1 MNRLSV
7 EIWMLR
13 GLLVR
18 AQIEVRKMLLET
30 GGKRI
35 LAVQWQKAQVNVVQ
49 ELFGNYE
56 PEYF

>member
-1 MNRLSV
+1 MTF
-7 EIWMLR
+7 EE
-13 GLLVR
+13 
-18 AQIEVRKMLLET
+18 AAVRKMLLET